1 MDDKQK
7 KLNAVSEALQRK
19 IIFLLSGKPTGKI
32 ELTVE
37 INVSQGFVGSAN
49 LSLRKDSMEK
59 IF

>member
-19 IIFLLSGKPTGKI
+19 IIFLLSGRPTGKI

>member
-7 KLNAVSEALQRK
+7 KLNAISEAMQK
-19 IIFLLSGKPTGKI
+19 QIYFLLSKKITGKI

-37 INVSQGFVGSAN
+37 INVTQGFVGSAN